1 LYYNYGSAKEK
12 LVTRDG
18 IYMIHRLLHK
28 LGYLMGISAE
38 AQPSSTEETL
48 QRASQCW
55 DESTVQR
62 TTRKPLG
69 WLDSSLIRD
78 LYVLPIISGPGSHGD
93 WFLDIMDELNIDR
106 DGHWLSLGCGSGDQ
120 EVFCIEQGL
129 CCQLDAYDISHEA
142 IRIAKERA
150 HQKGLSNLQFNY
162 GDFNTLKLTK
172 NKYDVI
178 TMIMSLHHVAKLNKL
193 LPRIHQA
200 LKPNGWFLVNE
211 YVGPSQFQYGEK
223 QIKIV
228 NQLLNL
234 LPDRLR
240 YDYVHNRIKQEY
252 IKFPRAYWFEV
263 DPSEAI
269 CSDRIE
275 TALNRYFTVVVQR
288 DYGGTLLN
296 PLLEHIV
303 DNFSAE
309 KEEDVTIL
317 RLLAYIEQ
325 KLIHEG
331 VLTNNF
337 TVFAMQ
343 RNQRPV
349 KYISMPYRLA
359 DKIYILRQQLVR

>member
-1 LYYNYGSAKEK
+1 
-12 LVTRDG
+12 
-18 IYMIHRLLHK
+18 MIHKLSNILGRLF
-28 LGYLMGISAE
+28 GTSAA

-55 DESTVQR
+55 DETTVQR
-62 TTRKPLG
+62 KTGKPLG

-78 LYVLPIISGPGSHGD
+78 LYVLPIISGPGSQGD
-93 WFLDIMDELNIDR
+93 WFLDILTELNIDR
-106 DGHWLSLGCGSGDQ
+106 DGHWLSLGCGSGGQ
-120 EVFCIEQGL
+120 EAFCLEQGL
-129 CCQLDAYDISHEA
+129 CSQLDAYDISHEA

-150 HQKGLSNLQFNY
+150 YQKGLSNLHFY
-162 GDFNTLKLTK
+162 TGDFNTLKLTK
-172 NKYDVI
+172 HKYDVI
-178 TMIMSLHHVAKLNKL
+178 TMIMSLHHVAELNKL

-211 YVGPSQFQYGEK
+211 YVGPSQFQYSEI

-240 YDYVHNRIKQEY
+240 YDYVHNQIKQEY
-252 IKFPRAYWFEV
+252 IKFPRAHWFQV

-275 TALNRYFTVVVQR
+275 PALNRYFTIVVQR
-288 DYGGTLLN
+288 NYGGTLLN

-303 DNFSAE
+303 DNFSADQ
-309 KEEDVTIL
+309 EEDVTIL

-331 VLTNNF
+331 V
-337 TVFAMQ
+337 
-343 RNQRPV
+343 
-349 KYISMPYRLA
+349 
-359 DKIYILRQQLVR
+359 